1 MSNLEFFVEY
11 YPNSDEGEQAQELSE
26 PEFIEL
32 IAEHKRLGV
41 DPLIDYDRF
50 TIFDN
55 GRDGRRLTIRD
66 DSGIYYG

>member
-1 MSNLEFFVEY
+1 MNDLEFFVEY
-11 YPNSDEGEQAQELSE
+11 RPNLDEGEQAQELSE
-26 PEFIEL
+26 TEFTNL
-32 IAEHKRLGV
+32 LSEHKRMGV
-41 DPLIDYDRF
+41 DPLIDYQRF

>member
-1 MSNLEFFVEY
+1 MSDLEFFVEY
-11 YPNSDEGEQAQELSE
+11 RPNVDEGEQSQELSE
-26 PEFIEL
+26 TEFADLLSEY
-32 IAEHKRLGV
+32 KRMGV
-41 DPLIDYDRF
+41 DPLIDYQRF